1 MYLHEKCTTLKI
13 IIVSSSSSVQHV
25 CRLFGLI
32 PIKPCGSLPL
42 WTRIRVEKRKVAHLL
57 NKFSVSYGT
66 RRFITVYTRPLYV
79 PCSRLNRYSERCN
92 EIRLYFNLPQKK
104 NSKPKLFELRQI
116 WVCTVLY
123 KPACPTGQGWKL
135 MACVLR
141 VAREF
146 LLLVRGI
153 NCCTWFFSL
162 PDQICYTI
170 K

>member
-1 MYLHEKCTTLKI
+1 MSCNQLVLNFNYVMYLHEKCTTLKI

-104 NSKPKLFELRQI
+104 IQNLNCLNFVKFEFAQFYINPR
-116 WVCTVLY
+116 VLQVRAENLWH
-123 KPACPTGQGWKL
+123 AC
-135 MACVLR
+135 
-141 VAREF
+141 
-146 LLLVRGI
+146 
-153 NCCTWFFSL
+153 
-162 PDQICYTI
+162 
-170 K
+170 